1 MGLCGRSSAMDVA
14 ECMKSPVVCNGYSV
28 FVDSESSPS
37 KGTEPSWGFG
47 QGATESEEGSSATWT
62 DSSSVLTKVPTK
74 DGQTDQS
81 KGRGRAVSFEDGDEW
96 EEFTGNRHKAA
107 LECSQSRPNDLS
119 TGFVQGSAV
128 PRPCSERQVLARAV
142 FRTCFEVPDP
152 VSTSD
157 TRTSVSDESSKNG
170 ELISLEMNSVQN
182 DRLALSENR

>member
-28 FVDSESSPS
+28 FLDSESSPS
-37 KGTEPSWGFG
+37 KGTEPSWGFSR
-47 QGATESEEGSSATWT
+47 GATESEEGSCATWT
-62 DSSSVLTKVPTK
+62 DSFSSVLTKVPTE

-81 KGRGRAVSFEDGDEW
+81 KGRARVVSFEDGDEW
-96 EEFTGNRHKAA
+96 DEFTGNRHKAA
-107 LECSQSRPNDLS
+107 LEGSQIRPNDLA
-119 TGFVQGSAV
+119 TGLQGSAV

-157 TRTSVSDESSKNG
+157 ARTSVSDESSKSE